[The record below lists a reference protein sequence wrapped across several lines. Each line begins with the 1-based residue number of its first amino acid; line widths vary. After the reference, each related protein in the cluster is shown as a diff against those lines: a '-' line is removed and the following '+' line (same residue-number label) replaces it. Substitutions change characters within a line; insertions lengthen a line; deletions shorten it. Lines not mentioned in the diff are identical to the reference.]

1 MTDSIV
7 VIIAVVVIF
16 VILISQAW
24 RRRPAPLDVR
34 PSPERMDQAVNT
46 MLVEFSNSPII
57 DLIESL
63 NLIEQK
69 FIVLI
74 RTRQFIMPNG
84 AIDWYTMLGVL
95 KTQNRMEMLHTID
108 IYEQAMIISILAADD
123 EVLRK
128 WGLSRAG
135 FISAVTALCDFM
147 KSSFS
152 SDFEFLSYNEYLG
165 DEKNKSYRFSDEY
178 VEIMRKYCVPKQ
190 RKS

>member
-24 RRRPAPLDVR
+24 RRRPVPLDVR

-95 KTQNRMEMLHTID
+95 KTQNRMEMLCTID
-108 IYEQAMIISILAADD
+108 IYEQAMIICILAADD

-147 KSSFS
+147 KISFS

>member
-24 RRRPAPLDVR
+24 RRRPVPLDVR

-95 KTQNRMEMLHTID
+95 KTQNRMEMLCTID

-147 KSSFS
+147 KISFS

>member
-7 VIIAVVVIF
+7 VIIAVVLIF

-24 RRRPAPLDVR
+24 RRRPVPLDVR

-95 KTQNRMEMLHTID
+95 KTQNRMEMLCTID

-165 DEKNKSYRFSDEY
+165 DEKNKSYRLSDEY

>member
-1 MTDSIV
+1 MADSIV

-24 RRRPAPLDVR
+24 RRRPVPLDVR

-95 KTQNRMEMLHTID
+95 KTQNRMEMLYTID
-108 IYEQAMIISILAADD
+108 IYEQAMIITILAADD
-123 EVLRK
+123 EVFRK

-178 VEIMRKYCVPKQ
+178 VEIMRKYCVPK
-190 RKS
+190 